1 MTHIRKTDHLGL
13 RRALLILA
21 LLGITLFGA
30 AFVISWLNPLLVER
44 GAREVVRI
52 EVERRVGEKLDSLSS
67 PRVTTL
73 AQKALG
79 KTDAELE
86 HARRQLV
93 DGVSQKVAQVVA
105 DMLNADCECRKRLV
119 ERAVTG
125 QQERIT
131 SLAQARDRLLGQIEL
146 AYASVTA
153 NLMREFR
160 IFTASNAAA
169 FALLALV
176 TYYRRA
182 AALQLALPAVVLVGA
197 VGITAGLYLFNQNWL
212 HTVLYSQYVGLAYVA
227 YLGAAAALLAD
238 VLFNRARVST
248 RLVNGGLH
256 ALGSAVQAV
265 PC

>member
-1 MTHIRKTDHLGL
+1 M
-13 RRALLILA
+13 RRAILILA
-21 LLGITLFGA
+21 FVGITLFGA
-30 AFVISWLNPLLVER
+30 AFVVSFLDPLLIER
-44 GAREVVRI
+44 AAREVVRI
-52 EVERRVGEKLDSLSS
+52 EVERRVGEKLDSLST
-67 PRVTTL
+67 PRVTAL

-93 DGVSQKVAQVVA
+93 GGVSQKVAQVVA

-119 ERAVTG
+119 ERAVTA
-125 QQERIT
+125 QQEGIT
-131 SLAQARDRLLGQIEL
+131 TLGQLRERLLGQIES
-146 AYASVTA
+146 AYATVTA

-160 IFTASNAAA
+160 IFTASNAVA
-169 FALLALV
+169 FTLLALV

-197 VGITAGLYLFNQNWL
+197 VVITAGLYLFNQNWL
-212 HTVLYSQYVGLAYVA
+212 HTVLYSQYVGLTYVA
-227 YLGAAAALLAD
+227 YLGAAGALLSD
-238 VLFNRARVST
+238 VVFNRARVST
-248 RLVNGGLH
+248 RLVNGGLQ

>member
-1 MTHIRKTDHLGL
+1 M

-21 LLGITLFGA
+21 FLGVALFGA
-30 AFVISWLNPLLVER
+30 AFVVSFLNPLLVER
-44 GAREVVRI
+44 AAREVVRI
-52 EVERRVGEKLDSLSS
+52 EVERRVDQKLDSLSS
-67 PRVTTL
+67 PRVMAL

-93 DGVSQKVAQVVA
+93 DGVSQAVANVVA
-105 DMLNADCECRKRLV
+105 DMLNADCECRKRLR
-119 ERAVTG
+119 ERAVAA

-131 SLAQARDRLLGQIEL
+131 TLGQARERLVGLIES

-153 NLMREFR
+153 KLMREFR
-160 IFTASNAAA
+160 VFTAANAAA
-169 FALLALV
+169 FALLAVV
-176 TYYRRA
+176 TYYRRG

-197 VGITAGLYLFNQNWL
+197 AAITAGLYLFNQNWL

-227 YLGAAAALLAD
+227 YLGAVAALLTD
-238 VLFNRARVST
+238 VVFNRARVTT